1 MKLSKETV
9 NLIKNFAGINSNLLL
24 KSGNKLATI
33 SGQKNVMADATVT
46 ETFPD
51 FAIYDLNEFLGAM
64 SLFEDPE
71 LDFQDKYVSIKQGS
85 MNIKFFA
92 ADASNLTAPQKA
104 ITFPEAEINFR
115 MTSSM
120 LDMIKKTSSVLRAA
134 DVSIVGDGSKVV
146 AVVGDKKNASGN
158 SFSEPV
164 GDTDKTFKVNLK
176 VENLKMLPGDYDVS
190 ISSKKISRFKSPNTD
205 LVIVIKMDKVL
216 IKTIKWLSNIIR

>member
-9 NLIKNFAGINSNLLL
+9 SLFKNFAGINTNLLL
-24 KSGNKLATI
+24 KQGNKIATI
-33 SGQKNVMADATVT
+33 SGQKNVMADASVT

-92 ADASNLTAPQKA
+92 ADASVLTAPQKA

-120 LDMIKKTSSVLRAA
+120 LDMVKKTSSVLRAA
-134 DVSIVGDGSKVV
+134 DVSIVGDGSKIT

-158 SFSEPV
+158 SYSEPV

-190 ISSKKISRFKSPNTD
+190 ISSKKISRFKSPNND
-205 LVIVIKMDKVL
+205 LVYYVAVEADS
-216 IKTIKWLSNIIR
+216 TFDF